1 MSLVFAAI
9 APHPPTLIPSI
20 GKEEIK
26 KIEKTKTAL
35 AKLEEE
41 LYLSKPDIIMIISPH
56 GSYFSD
62 SFTVNV
68 CPEFETDLKKFGDLT
83 TKLKF
88 KGEMHISANI
98 AHTAKDEGIPVS
110 MVTEKGLDHG
120 TTVPLFTLCQHLP
133 DVQVLQVGFS
143 DLDYKTH
150 VDFGYFLK
158 EAIMNSNRRVAVI
171 ASGDLSHALHT
182 DSPTGFNPAGEKFDE
197 KIQELLSH
205 NNTSG
210 MLQMD
215 PELIKNASECG
226 FRSFLILMGVLKNMD
241 YKYRSYAYEAPF
253 GVGYLTAN
261 FVF

>member
-9 APHPPTLIPSI
+9 APHPPMLIPSI
-20 GKEEIK
+20 GKDQLK
-26 KIEKTKTAL
+26 KIDKTKAAL
-35 AKLEEE
+35 EKLEED
-41 LYLSKPDIIMIISPH
+41 LYLAKPDIVVIISPH

-62 SFTVNV
+62 AFTVNV

-88 KGEMHISANI
+88 KGEMHISALI
-98 AHTAKDEGIPVS
+98 SDRAKDEGLPTS
-110 MVTEKGLDHG
+110 MVTERGLDHG
-120 TTVPLFTLCQHLP
+120 SSVPLFALCQHLP
-133 DVQVLQVGFS
+133 DVQVLQIGFS

-158 EAIMNSNRRVAVI
+158 EIIMNSNKRIAVI
-171 ASGDLSHALHT
+171 ASVDLSHALRT
-182 DSPTGFNPAGEKFDE
+182 DSPAGFNPAGEKFDE
-197 KIQELLSH
+197 KIQEFLSH

-226 FRSFLILMGVLKNMD
+226 FRSCLILMGILKNMD
-241 YKYRSYAYEAPF
+241 YEFRSFAYEAPF
-253 GVGYLTAN
+253 GIGYLTAN

>member
-9 APHPPTLIPSI
+9 APHPSMLIPSI
-20 GKEEIK
+20 GKDKVK

-35 AKLEEE
+35 TKLEEE
-41 LYLSKPDIIMIISPH
+41 LYLSKPDIVMIISPH

-68 CPEFETDLKKFGDLT
+68 CPEFETDMKKFGDLT

-110 MVTEKGLDHG
+110 MVTEQGLDHG

-158 EAIMNSNRRVAVI
+158 EVIMNSNKRVAVI
-171 ASGDLSHALHT
+171 ASANMSHALHT

-197 KIQELLSH
+197 KIQEFLSH

-226 FRSFLILMGVLKNMD
+226 FRSCLILMGVLKNMD
-241 YKYRSYAYEAPF
+241 YEYRSYAYEAPT

>member
-9 APHPPTLIPSI
+9 TPHPPMLIPSI
-20 GKEEIK
+20 GKEQLK
-26 KIEKTKTAL
+26 KIDKTKTAL
-35 AKLEEE
+35 ERLEED
-41 LYLSKPDIIMIISPH
+41 LYLAKPDIVIIISPH

-62 SFTVNV
+62 AFTVNV

-88 KGEMHISANI
+88 KGEMHISALI
-98 AHTAKDEGIPVS
+98 SDRAKEEGLPTS
-110 MVTEKGLDHG
+110 MVTERGLDHG
-120 TTVPLFTLCQHLP
+120 SSVPLFALCQHLP
-133 DVQVLQVGFS
+133 DVQVLQIGFS
-143 DLDYKTH
+143 DMDYKTH

-158 EAIMNSNRRVAVI
+158 EIIMNSNKRIAVI
-171 ASGDLSHALHT
+171 ASADLSHALRT
-182 DSPTGFNPAGEKFDE
+182 DSPAGFNPAGEKFDE

-226 FRSFLILMGVLKNMD
+226 FRSCLVLMGILKNMD
-241 YKYRSYAYEAPF
+241 YEFRSYAYEAPF
-253 GVGYLTAN
+253 GIGYLTAN

>member
-9 APHPPTLIPSI
+9 APHPPMLIPSI
-20 GKEEIK
+20 GKDQIK
-26 KIEKTKTAL
+26 KLEKTRAAL
-35 AKLEEE
+35 EKLEED
-41 LYLSKPDIIMIISPH
+41 LYLARPEILMVISPH

-68 CPEFETDLKKFGDLT
+68 SPQFETDLKKFGDLT

-88 KGEMHISANI
+88 KGEMHISATI
-98 AHTAKDEGIPVS
+98 SHKAKNEGFSVS

-120 TTVPLFTLCQHLP
+120 STIPLYALCRHLP
-133 DVQVLQVGFS
+133 EVQILQIGFS

-150 VDFGYFLK
+150 LDFGYFLK
-158 EAIMNSNRRVAVI
+158 EIIMHSNKRVAVI

-182 DSPTGFNPAGEKFDE
+182 DSPAGFNSAGEKFDE

-205 NNTSG
+205 RNTAG
-210 MLQMD
+210 ILQMD
-215 PELIKNASECG
+215 SEIVKNASECG
-226 FRSFLILMGVLKNMD
+226 LRSFLILMGILKNMD
-241 YKYRSYAYEAPF
+241 YEYRSYAYEAPF

>member
-9 APHPPTLIPSI
+9 APHPPMLIPSI

-26 KIEKTKTAL
+26 KIDKTKTAL
-35 AKLEEE
+35 IKLEEE
-41 LYLSKPDIIMIISPH
+41 LYLAKPDIVVIISPH

-68 CPEFETDLKKFGDLT
+68 CPEFETDMKKFGDLT

-98 AHTAKDEGIPVS
+98 AHTAKDEGFPVS

-120 TTVPLFTLCQHLP
+120 STIPLFALCQHLP

-158 EAIMNSNRRVAVI
+158 EMIMNSNKRVAVI
-171 ASGDLSHALHT
+171 ASADLSHCLHT
-182 DSPTGFNPAGEKFDE
+182 DSPAGFNPAGEKFDE
-197 KIQELLSH
+197 KIQELLAH

-215 PELIKNASECG
+215 PEIIKNASECG
-226 FRSFLILMGVLKNMD
+226 LRSCLILMGVLKNMD
-241 YKYRSYAYEAPF
+241 YEYRSYAYEAPF

>member
-9 APHPPTLIPSI
+9 APHPPMLIPSI
-20 GKEEIK
+20 GKDQLK
-26 KIEKTKTAL
+26 KIGKTKAAL
-35 AKLEEE
+35 EKLEED
-41 LYLSKPDIIMIISPH
+41 LYLAKPDIVVIISPH

-62 SFTVNV
+62 AFTVNV

-88 KGEMHISANI
+88 KGEMHISALI
-98 AHTAKDEGIPVS
+98 SDRAKDEGLPTS
-110 MVTEKGLDHG
+110 MVTERGLDHG
-120 TTVPLFTLCQHLP
+120 SSVPLFALCQHLP
-133 DVQVLQVGFS
+133 DVQVLQIGFS

-158 EAIMNSNRRVAVI
+158 EIIMNSNKRIAVI
-171 ASGDLSHALHT
+171 ASADLSHALRT
-182 DSPTGFNPAGEKFDE
+182 DSPAGFNPAGEKFDE
-197 KIQELLSH
+197 KIQEFLSH

-226 FRSFLILMGVLKNMD
+226 FRSCLILMGILKNMD
-241 YKYRSYAYEAPF
+241 YEFRNFAYEAPF
-253 GVGYLTAN
+253 GIGYLTAN

>member
-9 APHPPTLIPSI
+9 APHPPMLIPSI
-20 GKEEIK
+20 GKEQAK
-26 KIEKTKTAL
+26 KIEKTKAAL
-35 AKLEEE
+35 EKLEED
-41 LYLSKPDIIMIISPH
+41 LYLSKPDIVMIISPH

-88 KGEMHISANI
+88 KGEMHISALI
-98 AHTAKDEGIPVS
+98 SDRAKDEGLPTS
-110 MVTEKGLDHG
+110 MVTERGLDHG
-120 TTVPLFTLCQHLP
+120 SSIPLFALCQHLP
-133 DVQVLQVGFS
+133 DAQILQIGFS

-158 EAIMNSNRRVAVI
+158 EIIMNSNKRIAVI
-171 ASGDLSHALHT
+171 ASADLSHALT
-182 DSPTGFNPAGEKFDE
+182 TEAPAGFNPAGEKFDE
-197 KIQELLSH
+197 KIQEFLSH

-215 PELIKNASECG
+215 TELIKGASECG
-226 FRSFLILMGVLKNMD
+226 FRSFLILMGILKNMD